1 MASVTATIQYI
12 QDDGDRAAY
21 HASEAGGAAATHDG
35 QFDPRQVQIN
45 DARGAAAGFD
55 LDGAGFT
62 LVGQTSA
69 VTDFYDDAQL
79 KAIYEAEVIALIKQ
93 VTGARRVDVFDHT
106 RRAATDSLRR
116 QAKSR
121 EPSSV
126 IHNDY
131 TEWSAEQRLRTLLP
145 DEAEQLLRGRFA
157 IINLW
162 RSIAGTV
169 ETMPLAFCDSTTLA
183 ADDLV
188 AVKRVSKDRV
198 GELQMARFNAAH
210 RWYYYPGMTSDEVL
224 LIKTYDSAT
233 DGRNRFTIHT
243 AFDDPNSAAD
253 AAPRQSLETRCFV
266 FF

>member
-1 MASVTATIQYI
+1 MPNVTATVQYI
-12 QDDGDRAAY
+12 HDDGDHAAY

-35 QFDPRQVQIN
+35 RFDPREVQIT
-45 DARGAAAGFD
+45 DARQAEAVFD
-55 LDGAGFT
+55 LDYEGFR
-62 LVGQTSA
+62 LVPQISA

-79 KAIYEAEVIALIKQ
+79 ASVYNAEVTALMKQ
-93 VTGARRVDVFDHT
+93 ITGARRVDVFDHT
-106 RRAATDSLRR
+106 RRAATDQLRR
-116 QAKSR
+116 AVKSR

-131 TEWSAEQRLRTLLP
+131 TACSAEQRLRTLLP
-145 DEAEQLLRGRFA
+145 DEADKLLKGRFA

-162 RSIAGTV
+162 RSIAGPV
-169 ETMPLAFCDSTTLA
+169 ETMPLAFCDSSTVSPA
-183 ADDLV
+183 DLV
-188 AVKRVSKDRV
+188 AVKRVAKDRV

-210 RWYYYPGMTSDEVL
+210 RWFYYPAMDSDEAV

-243 AFDDPNSAAD
+243 AFEDPNSAAD

-266 FF
+266 FY